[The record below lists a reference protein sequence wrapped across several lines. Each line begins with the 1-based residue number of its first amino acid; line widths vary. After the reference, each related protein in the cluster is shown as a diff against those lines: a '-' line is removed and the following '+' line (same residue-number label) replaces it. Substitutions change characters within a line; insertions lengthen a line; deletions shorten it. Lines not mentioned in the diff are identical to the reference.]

1 MIKLSELTALEK
13 NDLYARLRTSFTH
26 HSNAIEGI
34 SLTFGETKKLLETGM
49 TAGNKP
55 LHEQLIVLGFADA
68 FDFII
73 REASNSSSKL
83 NASLIKDIH
92 SILFSKALR
101 VCPERLE
108 RPIGA
113 WRIDERYIQG
123 VDLALSK
130 PMLIDQDINNLI
142 YRTDG
147 NTLSLEEIADFHIQF
162 ERIHPF
168 SDGNGRVGRL
178 LIAYQ
183 AIKNNLIPPLILNEH
198 RKDYLESLSDAKV
211 LRVFLDSSIK
221 DSYNLIK
228 D

>member
-1 MIKLSELTALEK
+1 MIKLSQLTALEK
-13 NDLYARLRTSFTH
+13 NDLFARLRTNFTH

-34 SLTFGETKKLLETGM
+34 SLTFGETKKLLESGM

-55 LHEQLIVLGFADA
+55 LHEQLIVLGFAEA
-68 FDFII
+68 FDYVV
-73 REASNSSSKL
+73 RESSNSSSKL
-83 NASLIKDIH
+83 DTSLIKDIH
-92 SILFSKALR
+92 AILFSKALR

-108 RPIGA
+108 RPIGT
-113 WRIDERYIQG
+113 WRLDERQIQG
-123 VDLALSK
+123 VDLLLSK

-142 YRTDG
+142 YLTGDDA
-147 NTLSLEEIADFHIQF
+147 LSLEEIADFHIQF

-183 AIKNNLIPPLILNEH
+183 AIKNDLIPPLILNEH
-198 RKDYLESLSDAKV
+198 RRDYMESLSDAKI
-211 LRVFLDSSIK
+211 LCAFLETSIK
-221 DSYNLIK
+221 DSHNLIK